1 MNRVILRP
9 LTEADRARVHE
20 ILSAPEVAQW
30 WGDPDEETD
39 GLLAE
44 GEDQTYAIE
53 YEGHTIGVIQSWEEL
68 TRRYRHAGI
77 DLAVHPD
84 YYGLGLGA
92 EAIRI
97 LAQRLFDQG
106 HHRITIDPAAANV
119 RAIHVYEKLGFRR
132 VGILRDYE
140 QGLDGSWHDGLLM
153 DLLKGE
159 LKGQPNEFR

>member
-1 MNRVILRP
+1 MNRVTLRP
-9 LTEADRARVHE
+9 LTEADRSRVRE

-30 WGDPDEETD
+30 WGEADEETD
-39 GLLAE
+39 GLLSKE
-44 GEDQTYAIE
+44 GDQQAYAIE
-53 YEGHTIGVIQSWEEL
+53 HEGRTVGVIQSWEEL
-68 TRRYRHAGI
+68 EHRYRHAGI

-84 YYGLGLGA
+84 HYGLGLGA

-97 LAQRLFDQG
+97 LAQRLFDRG
-106 HHRITIDPAAANV
+106 HHRLTIDPAAANV

-140 QGLDGSWHDGLLM
+140 QGPDGTWHDGLLM

-159 LKGQPNEFR
+159 LKGELK

>member
-1 MNRVILRP
+1 MTRVTLRQ
-9 LTEADRARVHE
+9 LTEADRSRVRE
-20 ILSAPEVAQW
+20 ILSAPEVSQW

-39 GLLAE
+39 GLLAKDE
-44 GEDQTYAIE
+44 EHAYAIE
-53 YEGHTIGVIQSWEEL
+53 HNGQTVGIIQSWEE
-68 TRRYRHAGI
+68 TTPRYRHAGI
-77 DLAVHPD
+77 DLAVHPGH
-84 YYGLGLGA
+84 YGLGLGS

-106 HHRITIDPAAANV
+106 HHRITIDPAAANH

-140 QGLDGSWHDGLLM
+140 QGPDGTWHDGLLM

-159 LKGQPNEFR
+159 LRGELK

>member
-1 MNRVILRP
+1 MNVTLRP
-9 LTEADRARVHE
+9 LTEADRPRVRE
-20 ILSAPEVAQW
+20 VLSAPEVSQW

-39 GLLAE
+39 SLLAKDE
-44 GEDQTYAIE
+44 AHAYAIE
-53 YEGHTIGVIQSWEEL
+53 HGGETVGIIQSWEE
-68 TRRYRHAGI
+68 TTPRYRHAGI

-84 YYGLGLGA
+84 HYGLGLGS

-106 HHRITIDPAAANV
+106 HHRITIDPAAANH

-140 QGLDGSWHDGLLM
+140 QGLDGTWHDGLLM

-159 LKGQPNEFR
+159 LKGELK

>member
-1 MNRVILRP
+1 MNLRP
-9 LTEADRARVHE
+9 LTEADRPRVHE
-20 ILSAPEVAQW
+20 ILSAPEVAKW
-30 WGDPDEETD
+30 WGEPGEETD
-39 GLLAE
+39 GLLAKE
-44 GEDQTYAIE
+44 GDQQAYAIE
-53 YEGHTIGVIQSWEEL
+53 HEGQTVGVIQSWQEL
-68 TRRYRHAGI
+68 DHRYRHAGI

-92 EAIRI
+92 QAIRT

-140 QGLDGSWHDGLLM
+140 QGPDGTWHDGLLL

-159 LKGQPNEFR
+159 LK

>member
-1 MNRVILRP
+1 MTRVTLRS

-20 ILSAPEVAQW
+20 ILSAPEVSQW

-44 GEDQTYAIE
+44 DEDQTYAIE
-53 YEGHTIGVIQSWEEL
+53 YQGRTVGVIQGWEE
-68 TRRYRHAGI
+68 TARRYRHAGI
-77 DLAVHPD
+77 DLAVHPEH
-84 YYGLGLGA
+84 YGLGLGA

-140 QGLDGSWHDGLLM
+140 QGPDGTWHDGLLM

-159 LKGQPNEFR
+159 LR